1 MQFFLQP
8 NRSSED
14 NVCLSNQPPGC
25 LTNRWPTPVRDS
37 HVFVEN
43 AASLEGWLVR
53 RVPMG
58 FLYRW
63 FGRPLLR
70 FQDSERAHHRSLTIL
85 RLTASNPV
93 GRFVL
98 RAMYKPRHDLP
109 VTVFGNTYHHP
120 FGLAAGMDKNAT
132 ALRGWDS
139 VGLAFIEIGGVTM
152 LQQDGNPKPRMF
164 RADPSK
170 ALVNRM
176 GFNNAGSEAIAS
188 KLSHFKK
195 RHGKIGV
202 PLWANL
208 GKSKLTPIDDAHV
221 DYATSLARLWEHIDV
236 FVINVSSPNTP
247 QLRTLQNDEHLVRI
261 LAACH
266 EANAAC
272 AEQAGRDVKPI
283 LVKIAP
289 DLDDHQL
296 QTIVH
301 TAKSNGAAG
310 IVVSNTTVSRP
321 ETSNPNEKRIFEE
334 QGGLS
339 GQPVKDRSTSLI
351 RQVRVLAGPD
361 WPIVGVGGVA
371 SPDDAW
377 EKISAG
383 ASLVQAYSGFVFEG
397 PALTKDVVHG
407 LHRRLSKSRF
417 ESIQDVVSQGHEP

>member
-1 MQFFLQP
+1 MQFLFQP
-8 NRSSED
+8 IGTLED
-14 NVCLSNQPPGC
+14 NVVFPNQPTCC
-25 LTNRWPTPVRDS
+25 LTDRWPTPVRDS

-53 RVPMG
+53 RIPMG

-70 FQDSERAHHRSLTIL
+70 FQDSERAHHRSLALL
-85 RLTASNPV
+85 RLTASNPL
-93 GRFVL
+93 GRLAL
-98 RAMYKPRHDLP
+98 RTMYKPRRRLP
-109 VTVFGNTYHHP
+109 VTVFGHTYDHP

-132 ALRGWDS
+132 ALGGWES

-164 RADPSK
+164 RADVSK

-176 GFNNAGSEAIAS
+176 GFNNAGSEAIAA
-188 KLSHFKK
+188 KLGLLK
-195 RHGKIGV
+195 RRGVKHDV

-208 GKSKLTPIDDAHV
+208 GKSKLTPLDDAHI
-221 DYATSLARLWEHIDV
+221 DYATSLTRLWNHVDV

-247 QLRTLQNDEHLVRI
+247 QLRTLQNDDHLVRI
-261 LAACH
+261 LMACH

-272 AEQAGRDVKPI
+272 AEQNGRDVKPI

-296 QTIVH
+296 QTVVH
-301 TAKSNGAAG
+301 TAKGNGGAG

-321 ETSNPNEKRIFEE
+321 EPAHPKEKRVFAE

-339 GQPVKDRSTSLI
+339 GQPVKGRSTDLI
-351 RQVRVLAGPD
+351 RQVRQLAGPE

-371 SPDDAW
+371 SADDAW

-383 ASLVQAYSGFVFEG
+383 ATLVQAYSGFVFEG
-397 PALTKDVVHG
+397 PALTKAVVHG
-407 LHRRLSKSRF
+407 LHRRVLDSNCP
-417 ESIQDVVSQGHEP
+417 SIQDAVGRGHDP